1 MKEVIYLK
9 TIKNYKI
16 YPFIKIENNNSNSNI
31 IKRHELEQYL
41 EHSKTLSYRE
51 SQEDLEIYKDDLEQG
66 SILIITP
73 RGLHLDIKDLPNL
86 STVVIELKLSTVNR
100 LLEYYLELESKLVEN
115 DFDKELTLV
124 LQLPTNQPY
133 LDNKKAVDIFLNTKP
148 FKFITKLSL
157 NFDIFVSLKIPEYIT
172 TIGLLVTG
180 DTLEDTGNIHIYPIT
195 LKKLII
201 IYSRESI
208 YLLDNY
214 KEILERILEKA
225 KVSSLL
231 ISKDFQIDISKHIPN
246 VQYVFSSKEGFTKQ
260 IDKDKKTIYIETLS
274 QTNNVEQIADNYV
287 VFSSLE
293 SLELDNNSY
302 VFILEE
308 DNSLIDYQEIT
319 IQNNIYYIK
328 DSNPYILI
336 STLF

>member
-16 YPFIKIENNNSNSNI
+16 YPFIKIENSNPTYM
-31 IKRHELEQYL
+31 KRHELEQYL
-41 EHSKTLSYRE
+41 EHSKTISYRE
-51 SQEDLEIYKDDLEQG
+51 SQEDLEIYKDDLGQG
-66 SILIITP
+66 TILIITP

-86 STVVIELKLSTVNR
+86 STVVIELKLNTVNR
-100 LLEYYLELESKLVEN
+100 LLEYYLELESELVEN
-115 DFDKELTLV
+115 GFDRELTLI
-124 LQLPTNQPY
+124 LQLPTDQTY

-148 FKFITKLSL
+148 FKLITKLSL
-157 NFDIFVSLKIPEYIT
+157 SLKIPEYIT
-172 TIGLLVTG
+172 TIGLLITG
-180 DTLEDTGNIHIYPIT
+180 DTLEDIGNISIYPIT

-201 IYSRESI
+201 LYSRELI
-208 YLLDNY
+208 YPLDDY
-214 KEILERILEKA
+214 IEILEKTLEKT

-231 ISKDFQIDISKHIPN
+231 ISKDFQIDIPKYISN
-246 VQYVFSSKEGFTKQ
+246 VQYVYSPREGFTKQ
-260 IDKDKKTIYIETLS
+260 IDKDRKTIYIETLS

-293 SLELDNNSY
+293 SLELDNNPY
-302 VFILEE
+302 VFVLEE

-328 DSNPYILI
+328 DSNLYILI